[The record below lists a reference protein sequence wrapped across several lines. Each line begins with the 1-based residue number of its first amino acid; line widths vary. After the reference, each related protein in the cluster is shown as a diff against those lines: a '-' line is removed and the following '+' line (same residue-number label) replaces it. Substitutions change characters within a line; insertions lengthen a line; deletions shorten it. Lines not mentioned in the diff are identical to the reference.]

1 MIDTIIFDLDG
12 TLLNTLED
20 LKDSVNFALERN
32 DLPYRKLSEI
42 RAFVGNGIRLL
53 VERAVPENTDKE
65 KVDACF
71 KDFCDYYKIH
81 MEDKTAPYDGIV
93 EMLKNVKAS
102 GFKTA
107 IVTNKVDYAAQDLCK
122 RMFGE
127 NIDFVVGSTDD
138 RPNKP
143 APDGVF
149 YAVEKLGSKLENT
162 IFVGDADT
170 DILTAKNAGL
180 ESIGVLWGFRD
191 REIIEEAGAEYI
203 VDTVKDLEK
212 LLKDLQKASKST
224 FLLKKI
230 DK

>member
-20 LKDSVNFALERN
+20 LTDSVNFALGRQGYP
-32 DLPYRKLSEI
+32 LRTISEI
-42 RAFVGNGIRLL
+42 RSFVGNGIRLL
-53 VERAVPENTDKE
+53 MERSVPENVIGTDAFE
-65 KVDACF
+65 ICF

-81 MEDKTAPYDGIV
+81 MEDKTAPYDGIN
-93 EMLKNVKAS
+93 EMLTSVKKG

-107 IVTNKVDYAAQDLCK
+107 IVTNKADFAAQDLCK

-127 NIDFVVGSTDD
+127 NIDLVVGSSDD

-149 YAVEKLGSKLENT
+149 YAIEQIGSKPENT

-170 DILTAKNAGL
+170 DILTAKNACL
-180 ESIGVLWGFRD
+180 PSIGVLWGFRD
-191 REIIEEAGAEYI
+191 REVIENEGAEYI
-203 VDTVKDLEK
+203 VETVNDLEK
-212 LLKDLQKASKST
+212 LLIC
-224 FLLKKI
+224 LKNG
-230 DK
+230 

>member
-20 LKDSVNFALERN
+20 LMDSVNFALERQGYPLRN
-32 DLPYRKLSEI
+32 LEEI
-42 RAFVGNGIRLL
+42 RSFVGNGIRLL
-53 VERAVPENTDKE
+53 MERAVPKDVIGTNTFE
-65 KVDACF
+65 ICF

-81 MEDKTAPYDGIV
+81 MEDKTAPYDGIND
-93 EMLKNVKAS
+93 MLSNIKKA

-107 IVTNKVDYAAQDLCK
+107 IVTNKADFAAQELCK

-127 NIDFVVGSTDD
+127 NIDLIVGSSDD

-143 APDGVF
+143 APDGAF
-149 YAVEKLGSKLENT
+149 YAIDTLGSKAENT

-180 ESIGVLWGFRD
+180 KSIGVLWGFRD
-191 REIIEEAGAEYI
+191 REIIEAEGAEYI
-203 VDTVKDLEK
+203 VETVKELEK
-212 LLKDLQKASKST
+212 QLICLKNS
-224 FLLKKI
+224 
-230 DK
+230 

>member
-20 LKDSVNFALERN
+20 LRDSVNYALEKQKFPLRT
-32 DLPYRKLSEI
+32 LSEI
-42 RAFVGNGIRLL
+42 RSFVGDGIRVLM
-53 VERAVPENTDKE
+53 ERAVPKSI
-65 KVDACF
+65 DAEVFETCF
-71 KDFCDYYKIH
+71 ADFNAYYKVH
-81 MEDKTAPYDGIV
+81 MEDKTAPYDGIN
-93 EMLKNVKAS
+93 EMLTNIKKA

-127 NIDFVVGSTDD
+127 NIDLVVGSVDN

-143 APDGVF
+143 APDGAF
-149 YAVEKLGSKLENT
+149 YAIETLDSKKENT

-180 ESIGVLWGFRD
+180 VSVGVLWGFRD
-191 REIIEEAGAEYI
+191 REILVGNGADFIINFPDEIFI
-203 VDTVKDLEK
+203 VE
-212 LLKDLQKASKST
+212 
-224 FLLKKI
+224 
-230 DK
+230 